1 MLALRKGR
9 FGWKVFWCTRTY
21 IADWVASVLHIPGA
35 NANRENCSFVPG
47 LGLASDDLHHPSRE
61 GGSQQSPMREIMQIE
76 ALEPGRDVRNRLDD
90 TVHRFSPAIPR
101 LAGVTAGL
109 AYLAPTTERPY
120 NYMYE
125 PPAGTA
131 RQNCEYRV
139 SPVWIKD
146 ARAMASPPS
155 IHAEG
160 FELWD
165 APTSVADF
173 ADEDTIRSRYYPEA
187 AELAKCVTAADHAYI
202 FDHQVRLREAGRP
215 TLTFG
220 RHGDGSRPGAAGR
233 IHNDYSETSGQK
245 RFESLALDETV
256 RTAAQRFAIVNI
268 WRSIGGKVV
277 DTPLAVCDACSI
289 SVKDLVVGDLYYR
302 DRSGELYLV
311 QEAPRHRWA
320 YFSEMDRNEALV
332 FKQYDSQ
339 VNGVARFTPH
349 SAFDLPDIPPDAP
362 LRQSIEIRCL
372 VIYS

>member
-1 MLALRKGR
+1 
-9 FGWKVFWCTRTY
+9 
-21 IADWVASVLHIPGA
+21 
-35 NANRENCSFVPG
+35 
-47 LGLASDDLHHPSRE
+47 
-61 GGSQQSPMREIMQIE
+61 MQIQ
-76 ALEPGRDVRNRLDD
+76 ALDSRRDVGERADD
-90 TVHRFSPAIPR
+90 AVYRFSPAIPR
-101 LAGVTAGL
+101 LPGVTAAL

-131 RQNCEYRV
+131 RENCEYRE

-146 ARAMASPPS
+146 ARAMASPPA
-155 IHAEG
+155 IHA
-160 FELWD
+160 
-165 APTSVADF
+165 
-173 ADEDTIRSRYYPEA
+173 
-187 AELAKCVTAADHAYI
+187 HI
-202 FDHQVRLREAGRP
+202 FDHQVRQREAGRP

-233 IHNDYSETSGQK
+233 IHNDYTETSGQK
-245 RFESLALDETV
+245 RFEILPLEERV
-256 RTAAQRFAIVNI
+256 RARAQRFAIVNI

-289 SVKDLVVGDLYYR
+289 SVKDLVVADLHYR
-302 DRSGELYLV
+302 DWSGELYLV
-311 QEAPRHRWA
+311 QESPRHRWA

-372 VIYS
+372 VTYS

>member
-1 MLALRKGR
+1 
-9 FGWKVFWCTRTY
+9 
-21 IADWVASVLHIPGA
+21 
-35 NANRENCSFVPG
+35 
-47 LGLASDDLHHPSRE
+47 
-61 GGSQQSPMREIMQIE
+61 
-76 ALEPGRDVRNRLDD
+76 
-90 TVHRFSPAIPR
+90 
-101 LAGVTAGL
+101 
-109 AYLAPTTERPY
+109 
-120 NYMYE
+120 MYE

-173 ADEDTIRSRYYPEA
+173 ADEDAIRSRYYAEA
-187 AELAKCVTAADHAYI
+187 AELAKYVTGADHAYI
-202 FDHQVRLREAGRP
+202 FDHQVRLREVGRP

-362 LRQSIEIRCL
+362 LRQSIEMRCL
-372 VIYS
+372 VTYS